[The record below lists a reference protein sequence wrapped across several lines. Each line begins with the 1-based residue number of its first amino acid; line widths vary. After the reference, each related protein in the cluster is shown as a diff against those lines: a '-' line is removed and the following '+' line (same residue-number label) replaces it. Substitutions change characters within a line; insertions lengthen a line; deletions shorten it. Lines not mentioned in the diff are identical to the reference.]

1 MNATFRQLQIFSSFA
16 EHRSVTAAARACH
29 ITQPTASMQ
38 LKELSEAVGMPLYEQ
53 IGKTLYLTSAG
64 MQLEETARAM
74 SDEWARFEQSIEA
87 MKGHTKG
94 RLRVAVAS
102 TAKYF
107 IPRIL
112 GKFCA
117 KYPEIDI
124 ALQILNRDGV
134 VARLRQNLD
143 DLNILSIPP
152 VDLDLER
159 QAFLSNPLVLIA
171 PSTHKLTQRKRLT
184 LRDLAEQSFILR
196 ESGSGTRL
204 ACDAFFNE
212 NGFVPKVRLE
222 LGSNEAIKQAVASG
236 LGVGI
241 VSRHA
246 LGVNFEAEELAVL
259 PVKGMPIH
267 SNWWVLYPKGKRLSP
282 IASVFLQHLQET
294 AVEIEASFRSVNP
307 K

>member
-1 MNATFRQLQIFSSFA
+1 MNVTFRQLQIFLSLA
-16 EHRSVTAAARACH
+16 EHGSVTAAARACH

-38 LKELSEAVGMPLYEQ
+38 LKELSEAVGLPLYEQ
-53 IGKTLYLTSAG
+53 VGKTLYLTSAG
-64 MQLEETARAM
+64 EQLEETARAM

-112 GKFCA
+112 GSFCA
-117 KYPEIDI
+117 QYPEVDI
-124 ALQILNRDGV
+124 ALQVLNRDGV
-134 VARLRQNLD
+134 VARLRQNMD

-152 VDLDLER
+152 QDLELER
-159 QAFLSNPLVLIA
+159 HAFLSNPLVLIA
-171 PSTHKLTQRKRLT
+171 AADHKLAGKKKLVMH
-184 LRDLAEQSFILR
+184 DLAEQSFILR

-204 ACDAFFNE
+204 AGDAFFRE
-212 NGFVPKVRLE
+212 QKFTPKVRLE
-222 LGSNEAIKQAVASG
+222 LGSNEAIKQAIASG

-241 VSRHA
+241 VSVHA
-246 LGVNFEAEELAVL
+246 LGVHFESEGLAILSVE
-259 PVKGMPIH
+259 GMPIH

-282 IASVFLQHLQET
+282 IASVFLEHLQET
-294 AVEIEASFRSVNP
+294 AANIQSAFRSIGA
-307 K
+307 

>member
-1 MNATFRQLQIFSSFA
+1 MHVTFRQLQIFLSLA
-16 EHRSVTAAARACH
+16 EHGSVTAAARACH

-38 LKELSEAVGMPLYEQ
+38 LKELSDAVGLPLYEQ
-53 IGKTLYLTSAG
+53 VGKSLYLTAAG
-64 MQLEETARAM
+64 EELAETARAM

-112 GKFCA
+112 GSFCA
-117 KYPEIDI
+117 QYPEVDI
-124 ALQILNRDGV
+124 SLQVLNRDGV
-134 VARLRQNLD
+134 VARLRQNMD

-152 VDLDLER
+152 EDLELER
-159 QAFLSNPLVLIA
+159 HVFLSNPLVLIVPA
-171 PSTHKLTQRKRLT
+171 NHKLVRKKKLNMH
-184 LRDLAEQSFILR
+184 DLSEQSFILR

-204 ACDAFFNE
+204 ACDAFFRE
-212 NGFVPKVRLE
+212 NGFLPKVRLE

-241 VSRHA
+241 VSVHA
-246 LGVNFEAEELAVL
+246 LGVHFEDEGLAVL
-259 PVKGMPIH
+259 SVKGMPIH

-282 IASVFLQHLQET
+282 IASVFLKHLQET
-294 AVEIEASFRSVNP
+294 AIEIQSAFRSIRA
-307 K
+307 

>member
-1 MNATFRQLQIFSSFA
+1 MHATFRQLQIFLALA
-16 EHRSVTAAARACH
+16 EHHSVTAAARACH

-38 LKELSEAVGMPLYEQ
+38 LKELSDAIGMPLYEQ
-53 IGKTLYLTSAG
+53 VGRKIYLTLAG
-64 MQLEETARAM
+64 EQLEETARAM
-74 SDEWARFEQSIEA
+74 ADEWARFEQSVEA

-112 GKFCA
+112 GSFCS

-124 ALQILNRDGV
+124 ALQVLNRDGV
-134 VARLRQNLD
+134 VARLRQNMD
-143 DLNILSIPP
+143 DLNIMSIPP
-152 VDLDLER
+152 EDLDLER
-159 QAFLSNPLVLIA
+159 QAFLSNPLFLIA
-171 PSTHKLTQRKRLT
+171 PSTHKLAERKRLS
-184 LRDLAEQSFILR
+184 LRSLAEHSFILR
-196 ESGSGTRL
+196 EFGSGTRL
-204 ACDAFFNE
+204 ACDAFFRE
-212 NGFVPKVRLE
+212 HGFTPKVRLE

-241 VSRHA
+241 VSGHA
-246 LGVNFEAEELAVL
+246 LGLHYDAEGLAIL
-259 PVKGMPIH
+259 PVQGMPIH

-294 AVEIEASFRSVNP
+294 AVEIETAFRSF
-307 K
+307 KS

>member
-1 MNATFRQLQIFSSFA
+1 MHVTFRQLQIFLSLA
-16 EHRSVTAAARACH
+16 EHGSVTAAARACH

-38 LKELSEAVGMPLYEQ
+38 LKDLSDAVGLPLYEQ
-53 IGKTLYLTSAG
+53 VGKTLYLTTAG
-64 MQLEETARAM
+64 EQLAETARAM
-74 SDEWARFEQSIEA
+74 SDEWSRFEQSIEA

-112 GKFCA
+112 GSFCA
-117 KYPEIDI
+117 QYPEIDI
-124 ALQILNRDGV
+124 SLQVLNRDGV
-134 VARLRQNLD
+134 VARLRQNMD
-143 DLNILSIPP
+143 DLNILSMPP
-152 VDLDLER
+152 EDLELER
-159 QAFLSNPLVLIA
+159 HAFLSNPLVLIVPA
-171 PSTHKLTQRKRLT
+171 NHPFIRKKKLDLH
-184 LRDLAEQSFILR
+184 DLAEQSFILR

-204 ACDAFFNE
+204 ACDAFFRQNA
-212 NGFVPKVRLE
+212 FTPKVRLE

-241 VSRHA
+241 VSAHA
-246 LGVNFEAEELAVL
+246 LGPHYEAEALAIL

-282 IASVFLQHLQET
+282 IASVFLKHLQET
-294 AVEIEASFRSVNP
+294 AADIEGAFRSIRH
-307 K
+307 

>member
-1 MNATFRQLQIFSSFA
+1 MHATFRQLQIFLSLA

-38 LKELSEAVGMPLYEQ
+38 LKELSGAVGMPLYEQ
-53 IGKTLYLTSAG
+53 VGKTLYLTPAG
-64 MQLEETARAM
+64 QQLEETARAM
-74 SDEWARFEQSIEA
+74 SDEWTRFEQSIEA

-94 RLRVAVAS
+94 RLRVAIAS

-112 GKFCA
+112 GTFCA

-124 ALQILNRDGV
+124 ALQVLNRDGV
-134 VARLRQNLD
+134 VARLRQNMD

-152 VDLDLER
+152 ADLDLEC
-159 QAFLSNPLVLIA
+159 QAFLSNPLLLIA
-171 PSTHKLTQRKRLT
+171 PANHKFTERKRLN

-204 ACDAFFNE
+204 ACDAFFRE
-212 NGFVPKVRLE
+212 HGFTPKVRLE
-222 LGSNEAIKQAVASG
+222 LGSNEAIKQAVAGG

-241 VSRHA
+241 VSAHA
-246 LGVNFEAEELAVL
+246 LGVHFEAEALAVL
-259 PVKGMPIH
+259 PVLGMPIH

-294 AVEIEASFRSVNP
+294 AVEIEATFRSA
-307 K
+307 